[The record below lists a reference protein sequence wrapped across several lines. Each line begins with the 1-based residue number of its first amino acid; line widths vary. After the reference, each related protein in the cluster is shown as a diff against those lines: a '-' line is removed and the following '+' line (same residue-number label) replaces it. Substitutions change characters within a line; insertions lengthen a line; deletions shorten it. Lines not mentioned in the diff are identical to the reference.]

1 MAFLSFHTKL
11 RFLGKVQRESIVS
24 IFHWDTNCFDA
35 FIGKPPDDVQKEKL
49 LSRLGFEISYDLK
62 SCFSLKKIRPKRSE
76 NLSTILPHQA
86 NPSYTSIVSFLLS
99 KLFLHTPKFISSKNI
114 RFLGLPPILAL
125 KMKRYIYI
133 SI

>member
-62 SCFSLKKIRPKRSE
+62 SCFSLKKILPKKVRKLVYNFTPPSQPFIYLYSFFLIE
-76 NLSTILPHQA
+76 QTLS
-86 NPSYTSIVSFLLS
+86 SYAQIH
-99 KLFLHTPKFISSKNI
+99 KL
-114 RFLGLPPILAL
+114 
-125 KMKRYIYI
+125 
-133 SI
+133 

>member
-49 LSRLGFEISYDLK
+49 LSRLGFEILFFFKKNPPKKVRKLVYNFTPPSQPFIYLYSFFLIEQTLSSYAQ
-62 SCFSLKKIRPKRSE
+62 I
-76 NLSTILPHQA
+76 H
-86 NPSYTSIVSFLLS
+86 
-99 KLFLHTPKFISSKNI
+99 KL
-114 RFLGLPPILAL
+114 
-125 KMKRYIYI
+125 
-133 SI
+133 

>member
-62 SCFSLKKIRPKRSE
+62 SCFSLKKSAQKGQKTCLQFYPTKP
-76 NLSTILPHQA
+76 T
-86 NPSYTSIVSFLLS
+86 
-99 KLFLHTPKFISSKNI
+99 LHIP
-114 RFLGLPPILAL
+114 L
-125 KMKRYIYI
+125 
-133 SI
+133 